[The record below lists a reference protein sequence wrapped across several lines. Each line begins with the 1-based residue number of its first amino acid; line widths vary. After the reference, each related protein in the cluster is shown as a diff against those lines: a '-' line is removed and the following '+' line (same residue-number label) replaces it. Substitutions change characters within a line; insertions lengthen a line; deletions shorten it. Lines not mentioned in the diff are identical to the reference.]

1 MHSAHFIKRVYCFLA
16 VCFFGCFSASLASA
30 APAADKSCLWEI
42 KAGPGRVYL
51 LGSVHL
57 LKEKTYPLKNPIE
70 KAYRDSDTVVFETDL
85 DGLNDPAFQL
95 SLAASAMYLDGS
107 RLKDKLPEKSYLR
120 VKKRMAAY
128 GLPFENFQLYRPWF
142 CALAMSV
149 AELRRQGLDPDF
161 GVDRYFFK
169 RAGQD
174 RKKRDFFE
182 TGAFQLD
189 LFRAMGE
196 LNQVRFLEQTLE
208 DIVVMEKMFPKL
220 LTAWENGNTEMLDR
234 IINKSFK
241 DFPKIYERFITQRNN
256 NWLPRIEK
264 WINSHQ
270 RVMIIVG
277 TGHLVGEK
285 GLVSLLSQRG
295 YDVRQQ

>member
-1 MHSAHFIKRVYCFLA
+1 MRSAHILKPVYCFLA
-16 VCFFGCFSASLASA
+16 VCFFGYFFAPLANA
-30 APAADKSCLWEI
+30 GPAADKSCLWEI

-57 LKEKTYPLKNPIE
+57 LKEKTYPLKNSIE
-70 KAYRDSDTVVFETDL
+70 KAYRDSNTVVFETDL
-85 DGLNDPAFQL
+85 DKLNDPAFQL

-128 GLPFENFQLYRPWF
+128 GLPFENFELYKPWF
-142 CALAMSV
+142 CAMAMSV
-149 AELRRQGLDPDF
+149 AELRRQGLDPAF
-161 GVDRYFFK
+161 GVDRYFFE

-189 LFRAMGE
+189 LFRAMGA

-208 DIVVMEKMFPKL
+208 DIAVMEKMFPEL
-220 LTAWENGNTEMLDR
+220 LKAWKSGNTETLDR

-264 WINSHQ
+264 WINSPQ

-277 TGHLVGEK
+277 TGHLVGAK
-285 GLVSLLSQRG
+285 GLVSRLTQKG